1 MISGRLRSRK
11 KGDQKM
17 TKEQLNIMLKAEAD
31 TLSHL
36 DDLVTNLGIVC
47 RSFEDASEEFVP
59 KKIHDIHANSMC
71 YLLEEIEENLKLIAD
86 NNMTIR
92 AEFNP
97 NIARVKKMI
106 EEREKDSGDQDQVIG

>member
-1 MISGRLRSRK
+1 MENSKLDIILR
-11 KGDQKM
+11 
-17 TKEQLNIMLKAEAD
+17 AESE

-47 RSFEDASEEFVP
+47 RSFDDASEDFVP

-86 NNMTIR
+86 SNFMLR
-92 AEFNP
+92 AEINP
-97 NIARVKKMI
+97 NIARIRDMI
-106 EEREKDSGDQDQVIG
+106 DEREKDSENQDQVIG

>member
-1 MISGRLRSRK
+1 MENEKLITIL
-11 KGDQKM
+11 
-17 TKEQLNIMLKAEAD
+17 TAEAN

-59 KKIHDIHANSMC
+59 KKIHEMHSNSMT

-86 NNMTIR
+86 GNFLIR
-92 AEFNP
+92 SEINP
-97 NIARVKKMI
+97 HIARVKQMI
-106 EEREKDSGDQDQVIG
+106 EEREKDSENHDQVVG

>member
-1 MISGRLRSRK
+1 
-11 KGDQKM
+11 M
-17 TKEQLNIMLKAEAD
+17 TNETLVTMLTAEAK

-36 DDLVTNLGIVC
+36 EDLVTNLGIVC

-59 KKIHDIHANSMC
+59 KKIHDIHSNSMC

-86 NNMTIR
+86 NNFTIR
-92 AEFNP
+92 ADINP
-97 NIARVKKMI
+97 HIARVKQMI